1 MTLIKLQIGLVSV
14 ALASGIAHAEV
25 LVSNLDERWTDSG
38 IGEIHG
44 VFASPYMG
52 WAGVFQTGPGQYAL
66 DSITLEHAHWGSLP
80 IPEGFRLRLYASP
93 AYPLLSSTAPLLL
106 ELTIPTLNST
116 PTQFPGF
123 SQRVDYSSP
132 APFILAG
139 ETTYWVTTYVPPD
152 STDGAV
158 MFVHST
164 GDMGAPGWSISD
176 FGYVGTTVDSDVIW
190 MNAGYSQDLLKF
202 GVNGTVVP
210 EPPRWV
216 LGLVAMGFWTACLA
230 GGSRKRRRARR

>member
-1 MTLIKLQIGLVSV
+1 MTLIKFRIGFMSV
-14 ALASGIAHAEV
+14 ALAAGIARAEV
-25 LVSNLDERWTDSG
+25 LVSNLDERWTDAG

-44 VFASPYMG
+44 IFASPYMG

-66 DSITLEHAHWGSLP
+66 DSITVEHAHWGSLP
-80 IPEGFRLRLYASP
+80 IPAGFRLRLYASP
-93 AYPLLSSTAPLLL
+93 AYPLLSPTAPLLV
-106 ELTIPTLNST
+106 ELTNPTLNPT

-132 APFILAG
+132 APFLLAG

-164 GDMGAPGWSISD
+164 GDTGAPGWSISD
-176 FGYVGTTVDSDVIW
+176 FGYLGTTVDSDVVW
-190 MNAGYSQDLLKF
+190 MDAGYSQDVLKF
-202 GVNGTVVP
+202 AVNGTVVP
-210 EPPRWV
+210 EPPRW
-216 LGLVAMGFWTACLA
+216 AMGLA
-230 GGSRKRRRARR
+230 GIGFVTATLTTRCRKSRQARM